1 MFGRRKSGRP
11 SRVGRDFGSR
21 WGHSLAHVA
30 VSGIRSHTGIASGT
44 RAIQFTA
51 SCSCAFALAAL
62 LMVAK
67 SARAENTLLA
77 DASKPAKVAQEETT
91 SSTPPATERPQ
102 IGKKAPD
109 FGHPEVALINEAI
122 HKGWRDH
129 HLLPSKPATDNE
141 WCRRVYLD
149 ILGRVPKV
157 DELTAYLKDKGRDK
171 RADLVDRLL
180 GEEYNAEYVRN
191 WTAIWTNIL
200 IGRTGGVDRKSLASR
215 EGMEKYLGDTLKYN
229 KPYDQMAKELITAS
243 GCVRPEDE
251 GFNGAANFLA
261 DKMADNGL
269 QATARTSQIFL
280 GMAVQCT
287 QCHNHPFNEY
297 KQNQFWEMNAFFR
310 QTKLER
316 VATDEKKQKF
326 VAKIVDRDFK
336 GEGNNPNKAEIY
348 YELRNGKLK
357 VAYPVFVD
365 GTSLASLYKDKGED
379 FGDHGAL
386 KDVNRREELA
396 KLVLASREFDRAITN
411 RLWAHFLGHGFTK
424 PIDDIGP
431 HNPPS
436 HPELLDALGK
446 SFRDEGFDLKKM
458 MRWIA
463 LSEPYSLSSQIGS
476 RNADDDPSLGAKP
489 MFSRFYMRQMEAEQL
504 YQSLLV
510 ATAADN
516 TFSKKDAA
524 EMQEKWLKQF
534 NNAFG
539 TDDND
544 ESTTFNGSIPQALA
558 LMNGEL
564 VRRATGNQPGSMLAK
579 VAMDTKRDNA
589 EKIRYLYMAGLS
601 RMPTKQELN
610 ISNEL
615 LVSRSGNV
623 GTALQDIWWAVLNTN
638 EFILIH

>member
-1 MFGRRKSGRP
+1 MFGRRMTSGRP
-11 SRVGRDFGSR
+11 SRVGRDLFSR
-21 WGHSLAHVA
+21 VA
-30 VSGIRSHTGIASGT
+30 KL
-44 RAIQFTA
+44 FP
-51 SCSCAFALAAL
+51 SCGLFALAAAIVWWAATDSTSL
-62 LMVAK
+62 
-67 SARAENTLLA
+67 AETTPTKVKLVA
-77 DASKPAKVAQEETT
+77 DASKPAPADATPDTPSE
-91 SSTPPATERPQ
+91 PPAPERLR
-102 IGKKAPD
+102 IGKRAPD
-109 FGHPEVALINEAI
+109 YGLPQVGLINEAI
-122 HKGWRDH
+122 HKGWVDH
-129 HLLPSKPATDNE
+129 HLLPSKPATESE

-157 DELTAYLKDKGRDK
+157 DELAAFVKDKKNDK

-180 GEEYNAEYVRN
+180 GDEYNAEYVRN

-229 KPYDQMAKELITAS
+229 KPYDQMAKELITAT
-243 GCVRPEDE
+243 GGVRPEDDN
-251 GFNGAANFLA
+251 FNGAANFLA

-326 VAKIVDRDFK
+326 VAKIENRDFK

-348 YELRNGKLK
+348 YELRNGTLK
-357 VAYPVFVD
+357 VAYPVFID
-365 GTSLASLYKDKGED
+365 GTSLASIYKDKGED

-396 KLVLASREFDRAITN
+396 KMILASREFDRAITN
-411 RLWAHFLGHGFTK
+411 RMWAHFLGHGFTK

-446 SFRDEGFDLKKM
+446 SFRDEGFDLKKL

-476 RNADDDPSLGAKP
+476 RNADDDPALGAKP

-504 YQSLLV
+504 YESLIV
-510 ATAADN
+510 ATGADN
-516 TFSKKDAA
+516 TYSKKDASD
-524 EMQEKWLKQF
+524 MREKWLKQF

-564 VRRATGNQPGSMLAK
+564 VKRATGNQPGSMLAK
-579 VAMDTKRDNA
+579 VAMDPKRDNA
-589 EKIRYLYMAGLS
+589 DKINYLYLAGLS
-601 RMPTKQELN
+601 RKPTKQELN

-615 LVSRSGNV
+615 LISRKGNV
-623 GTALQDIWWAVLNTN
+623 DTALQDIWWAVLNTN

>member
-1 MFGRRKSGRP
+1 M
-11 SRVGRDFGSR
+11 
-21 WGHSLAHVA
+21 
-30 VSGIRSHTGIASGT
+30 
-44 RAIQFTA
+44 
-51 SCSCAFALAAL
+51 
-62 LMVAK
+62 
-67 SARAENTLLA
+67 
-77 DASKPAKVAQEETT
+77 
-91 SSTPPATERPQ
+91 
-102 IGKKAPD
+102 PD
-109 FGHPEVALINEAI
+109 FGHPEVAVINEAI
-122 HKGWRDH
+122 HKGWKDH

-157 DELTAYLKDKGRDK
+157 EELTAYLKDKKADK

-243 GCVRPEDE
+243 GGVRPEDE

-326 VAKIVDRDFK
+326 VAKIEDRDFK

-365 GTSLASLYKDKGED
+365 GTSLAGLYKDKGED

-504 YQSLLV
+504 YESLLV

-564 VRRATGNQPGSMLAK
+564 VKRATGNQPGSMLAK